1 MAGTRSYVSGNFMF
15 NLQGVKCGFLKAVDG
30 GAISAEVIEEKVG
43 PDFFVKKH
51 IGQPK
56 YEDIELTIG
65 FEMVQDV
72 YDWIAA
78 SWKMNY
84 VRKDGSIVA
93 TDANLQARS
102 ERQFYHALITE
113 VTIPALDGA
122 AKDPAFLTVKFAPE
136 YTREVKAAGK
146 LIVPK
151 PVAQKRFLPSNFRL
165 EIDGLDCT
173 KVSKI
178 DSFTVKQTV
187 VTDDI
192 GDARDYQKEPGKL
205 EFPNL
210 RITLAEAGAQTW
222 VDWFQDFV
230 IKGDNDESKE
240 KGGGIVFL
248 TPDRKQELGR
258 IELHNLGIFSLRHQ
272 APAGEAVARVVAELY
287 CERMELLIGKPV
299 APEKPTPP
307 QKPVTPQE
315 PTPIQRRPIPPIPL
329 QR

>member
-1 MAGTRSYVSGNFMF
+1 MAGTRSYVSGSFMF

-30 GAISAEVIEEKVG
+30 GAISAEVIEEKLG

-65 FEMVQDV
+65 FELVQDV

-78 SWKMNY
+78 SWNMNY
-84 VRKDGSIVA
+84 ARKDGSIVA
-93 TDANLQARS
+93 TDANLQAKS

-122 AKDPAFLTVKFAPE
+122 AKDPAFLTVKFSPE

-146 LIVPK
+146 LIAPK
-151 PVAQKRFLPSNFRL
+151 PEAQKRFLPSNFRL

-173 KVSKI
+173 KVNKI
-178 DSFTVKQTV
+178 DSLTVKQTV
-187 VTDDI
+187 GTDDI
-192 GDARDYQKEPGKL
+192 GDARDIVKEPGKL

-222 VDWFQDFV
+222 VDWFEDFV
-230 IKGDNDESKE
+230 INGNNDESKE
-240 KGGGIVFL
+240 KGGRIVL
-248 TPDRKQELGR
+248 LSPDRKQELGR
-258 IELHNLGIFSLRHQ
+258 VELHGIFSLRRQ
-272 APAGEAVARVVAELY
+272 APTGEAVARVVAELY
-287 CERMELLIGKPV
+287 CERMELRIGKPV
-299 APEKPTPP
+299 AP
-307 QKPVTPQE
+307 QK
-315 PTPIQRRPIPPIPL
+315 PPIPL
-329 QR
+329 RPTPIERPAPLPR

>member
-15 NLQGVKCGFLKAVDG
+15 NLQGVKCGFLKAVDR

-78 SWKMNY
+78 SWSMNY
-84 VRKDGSIVA
+84 ARKDGSIVA
-93 TDANLQARS
+93 TDANLQAKS

-122 AKDPAFLTVKFAPE
+122 AKDPAFLTVKFSPE

-165 EIDGLDCT
+165 EIDGVDCT

-178 DSFTVKQTV
+178 GSFTVKQTV
-187 VTDDI
+187 STDDI
-192 GDARDYQKEPGKL
+192 GDARDQLTERGKV

-210 RITLAEAGAQTW
+210 RITLSEAGAQTW
-222 VDWFQDFV
+222 VDWFEDFV
-230 IKGDNDESKE
+230 IKGNNDESKE
-240 KGGGIVFL
+240 KSGRIVFL
-248 TPDRKQELGR
+248 SPDRKQELGR
-258 IELHNLGIFSLRHQ
+258 VELHNLGIFSLRHQ
-272 APAGEAVARVVAELY
+272 APAADAVARVVAELY
-287 CERMELLIGKPV
+287 CERMELQIGKPV
-299 APEKPTPP
+299 AP
-307 QKPVTPQE
+307 QKPLE
-315 PTPIQRRPIPPIPL
+315 PTPIERKPRPAPVI
-329 QR
+329 R